1 LQVAM
6 MAFETALTKEASVTT
21 VSTGIL
27 LKWVMAMPMLVRIVL
42 VWCLCFDVRVPG
54 ADAVADAG
62 DADIDMDGAGM
73 DDDGGDDG
81 TGVQRC
87 VYVLWVP
94 LW

>member
-1 LQVAM
+1 M
-6 MAFETALTKEASVTT
+6 
-21 VSTGIL
+21 
-27 LKWVMAMPMLVRIVL
+27 
-42 VWCLCFDVRVPG
+42 RVPG

-94 LW
+94 L